1 MAKLTDKQLMVLD
14 NLIYLRE
21 IASGNEEIGRSLL
34 TLVYNFNKKLL
45 NEKEND
51 YGKPKEKF
59 ARVYEFY
66 A

>member
-1 MAKLTDKQLMVLD
+1 MRKLKLL
-14 NLIYLRE
+14 
-21 IASGNEEIGRSLL
+21 RSLL

>member
-1 MAKLTDKQLMVLD
+1 MRKLKLL
-14 NLIYLRE
+14 
-21 IASGNEEIGRSLL
+21 RSLL

-59 ARVYEFY
+59 ARVL
-66 A
+66 